1 MSTFTA
7 SVLYAM
13 PSSHDCRHTGD
24 LAARWDYLS
33 QDDTCG
39 TGWIVCR
46 ECLSMLE
53 RLTAS
58 GGRFHNTGGRFLG
71 AFLAQ
76 IEGASY
82 ADLKELEVD

>member
-7 SVLYAM
+7 SVHYVM
-13 PSSHDCRHTGD
+13 PSSHDCRHTGA

-46 ECLSMLE
+46 ECWAMLE
-53 RLTAS
+53 RVTAA
-58 GGRFHNTGGRFLG
+58 GGRFRKTGGRFLST
-71 AFLAQ
+71 FMAQ
-76 IEGASY
+76 IAVAEY
-82 ADLKELEVD
+82 TDLRELEFD